1 MVFMDDAVPVT
12 DAKKKEKLPAGE
24 SLCDFVI
31 VGLLEQQVFAWRKS
45 QAFCYITQ

>member
-12 DAKKKEKLPAGE
+12 DAEKKKNCMPVE
-24 SLCDFVI
+24 SLCDSVI